1 MVDALTG
8 IADGF
13 GAWLF
18 RLRGFVMAA
27 DQETIAVYDAKM
39 QDYAALKPDPQQNKA
54 MRDFSAQLAPGA
66 KVLDYGCGPGAFA
79 RAFAD
84 QGFQVEAFDASKEMV
99 ALTQA
104 DQRIKTWQ
112 ASFEKFQARNRY
124 DGVWASFSLLHAP
137 REQMPN
143 LLMAIQCALKPSG
156 CFTLALKLGSGSQRD
171 SLGRLY
177 TYYSLPE
184 LRGLLTKAKFDWL
197 SHIEGRS
204 IGLDGTQSDWAI
216 IHTRIRNG

>member
-1 MVDALTG
+1 
-8 IADGF
+8 
-13 GAWLF
+13 
-18 RLRGFVMAA
+18 MAA
-27 DQETIAVYDAKM
+27 DQETIAVYDGKM

-112 ASFEKFQARNRY
+112 ASFEEVSSA
-124 DGVWASFSLLHAP
+124 ASL
-137 REQMPN
+137 
-143 LLMAIQCALKPSG
+143 
-156 CFTLALKLGSGSQRD
+156 
-171 SLGRLY
+171 
-177 TYYSLPE
+177 
-184 LRGLLTKAKFDWL
+184 
-197 SHIEGRS
+197 
-204 IGLDGTQSDWAI
+204 
-216 IHTRIRNG
+216 

>member
-1 MVDALTG
+1 
-8 IADGF
+8 
-13 GAWLF
+13 
-18 RLRGFVMAA
+18 MAA
-27 DQETIAVYDAKM
+27 DQETIAVYDGKM

-112 ASFEKFQARNRY
+112 ASFEEFQAQHRY

-137 REQMPN
+137 REQMPD
-143 LLMAIQCALKPSG
+143 LLMAIQ
-156 CFTLALKLGSGSQRD
+156 
-171 SLGRLY
+171 
-177 TYYSLPE
+177 
-184 LRGLLTKAKFDWL
+184 LRA
-197 SHIEGRS
+197 
-204 IGLDGTQSDWAI
+204 
-216 IHTRIRNG
+216 